1 MRKWRLNRSPHQSP
15 HSHWLLARVQT
26 KKFKCHDPLVLHC
39 FLPVLIKMDRG
50 RVLPLGPD
58 SNISS
63 LYSLDPSGTYV
74 RCDAKAI
81 GSGAEGAQGSLGD
94 VYHKDIS
101 LKEATKHALTILK
114 QVSLSNLWPFITIVL
129 GHGRKANCQQCRARH
144 CDKWEGL
151 LRAQRRRGQGRDW
164 KFIEKTRSRSI
175 LSVP

>member
-1 MRKWRLNRSPHQSP
+1 ML
-15 HSHWLLARVQT
+15 WLL
-26 KKFKCHDPLVLHC
+26 FEVLC
-39 FLPVLIKMDRG
+39 K
-50 RVLPLGPD
+50 
-58 SNISS
+58 SS

-114 QVSLSNLWPFITIVL
+114 QVKLQLRSGLTIL

-144 CDKWEGL
+144 GDK
-151 LRAQRRRGQGRDW
+151 
-164 KFIEKTRSRSI
+164 
-175 LSVP
+175 